1 MTMIYQNSSS
11 NETLMDKYK
20 RYQTK
25 CKCNALNNGIMNGV
39 MPMPQKFEPSDGN
52 ETFALNRKSYIE
64 NVSKNYN
71 RSLYART
78 NENLNNGITLN
89 NAKKGIPLNN
99 NTSSTVTQMKRIEAI
114 GKSSTK
120 YDKQINANL
129 SFKSVN
135 NNTVRNAKRR
145 IRSSGYVVPP
155 KVFNK

>member
-1 MTMIYQNSSS
+1 MTIIYQNSSS

-71 RSLYART
+71 RPLYTRK
-78 NENLNNGITLN
+78 ELN
-89 NAKKGIPLNN
+89 KKGGIPLNN
-99 NTSSTVTQMKRIEAI
+99 NTSSTVTEMKRIAAI

-120 YDKQINANL
+120 YGQPVDSNL

-155 KVFNK
+155 KVFNN

>member
-1 MTMIYQNSSS
+1 MTITYQNSST

-20 RYQTK
+20 KYQTR
-25 CKCNALNNGIMNGV
+25 CKCSSLNNGIMNGV
-39 MPMPQKFEPSDGN
+39 MPMPQKFDPSDGN

-64 NVSKNYN
+64 KVSNNYN
-71 RSLYART
+71 RPLYTRKEP
-78 NENLNNGITLN
+78 N
-89 NAKKGIPLNN
+89 KKDGIPLNN
-99 NTSSTVTQMKRIEAI
+99 NTSSTVTEMKRIAAI
-114 GKSSTK
+114 VKSSTK
-120 YDKQINANL
+120 YGQTVDSNL